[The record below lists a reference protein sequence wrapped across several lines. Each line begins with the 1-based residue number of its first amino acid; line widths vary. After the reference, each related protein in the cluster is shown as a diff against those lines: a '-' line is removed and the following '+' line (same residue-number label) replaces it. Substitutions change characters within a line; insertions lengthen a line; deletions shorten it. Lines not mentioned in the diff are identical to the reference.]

1 MIQNHLLPLPEGLP
15 TFQSALQSLG
25 RVPEILY
32 RGLEYGASKTSEFRQ
47 REFPRKRLDACL
59 SASIFRAHG
68 IEYLRREGID
78 AQPDG
83 FKWMFNNLP
92 FLGIS
97 FYYNQMHVR
106 ILKGPDGI
114 LPGCGRSRRKHR
126 FYDQLP
132 SNYLLGNVPMR
143 STANLIVLW
152 DFNGD
157 YALARLWLTLPA
169 NGGQRPQDVS
179 AFWCN
184 SLDHPA
190 EMTGPVAVTPTP
202 PSDSGDD
209 GMSQLIRPKVEIDE
223 KKKSKG

>member
-15 TFQSALQSLG
+15 TFQSAVKTLD

-97 FYYNQMHVR
+97 FYYNQCTCESSKAQTVFF
-106 ILKGPDGI
+106 PAAD
-114 LPGCGRSRRKHR
+114 
-126 FYDQLP
+126 
-132 SNYLLGNVPMR
+132 VPER
-143 STANLIVLW
+143 ST
-152 DFNGD
+152 DS
-157 YALARLWLTLPA
+157 TT
-169 NGGQRPQDVS
+169 
-179 AFWCN
+179 N
-184 SLDHPA
+184 SLA
-190 EMTGPVAVTPTP
+190 TICSA
-202 PSDSGDD
+202 
-209 GMSQLIRPKVEIDE
+209 MSR
-223 KKKSKG
+223 